1 MLDIRCAVEDRKAQ
15 DEEDTQVSRENN
27 AAFTSRWFRAVHSGS
42 TPPPQPIFATIERM
56 LFTPLDPSYRSFRT
70 RVSEAAENMKD
81 TVTRLWPR
89 RTHAVRAPLYA
100 VELLADLTP
109 VVRMSGLRRLPD
121 DFAGGI
127 LGAEVA
133 TWSAISPS
141 LLPHP
146 WWVTTANVAICQA
159 AGHSVGVGTTK
170 AFGTVADARQWKYP
184 RAFRR
189 KSAVPVQIAM
199 GAVTVATYISAALR
213 RSEHERLVEDPTR
226 LGPLQTLAGIGL
238 GSIGYG
244 ALLLA
249 GEGIQVTADRFN
261 SELRRWM
268 PPLVS
273 WPLAILGLSVLGAV
287 LTDKVVVRQIL
298 NTAYRNADKL
308 NREFLPGANKPREP
322 ERSGSPDSLER
333 WRYLGRQG
341 RAVVAGG
348 PRKADIE
355 KVRGGEAKEPIRVF
369 IGLKD
374 RSPEEQAQMVLH
386 EMDRTDA
393 WSRRNIAVLSSA
405 GTGWINDFHTSGF
418 EFLNR
423 GDCAIVAM
431 QYSFMPSAYS
441 YASDREVP
449 VRSSRILISAIKER
463 LAGMPED
470 DRPRLYVGG
479 ESLGAYGVAD
489 AFESVEALLDGV
501 DGGVFTG
508 APGFTKRHIELTKR
522 RDHGSPERL
531 PVVDGGRHVRFT
543 AHPDH
548 LVSTYDGSGYEQ
560 DWAFPRAVFAQHAS
574 DPVVWWDWKL
584 FVRKPDW
591 LREPGSRGVKAP
603 AAQHVDVLQNM
614 RWVPFIT
621 GWQVGVDQLTSQQ
634 QPGGHGHQYHDETV
648 AYWNAVLD
656 AGAGD
661 EDLARI
667 SEWIHADS
675 TRIRATAASA
685 AKESAQSTF
694 NRSDT

>member
-1 MLDIRCAVEDRKAQ
+1 MV
-15 DEEDTQVSRENN
+15 
-27 AAFTSRWFRAVHSGS
+27 
-42 TPPPQPIFATIERM
+42 RM
-56 LFTPLDPSYRSFRT
+56 QITPLDVSFRSLRT
-70 RVSEAAENMKD
+70 RAADWAVDRKE
-81 TVTRLWPR
+81 TVKRLWPR

-121 DFAGGI
+121 DFATGI
-127 LGAEVA
+127 LGAEAA
-133 TWSAISPS
+133 TWGAISPS

-159 AGHSVGVGTTK
+159 AGHSVGVGASNLVSSVAA
-170 AFGTVADARQWKYP
+170 AFNWSYP
-184 RAFRR
+184 RKLRR
-189 KSAVPVQIAM
+189 KTAVPVQIAM
-199 GAVTVATYISAALR
+199 GTVTVATYLSAALR

-261 SELRRWM
+261 TELRRWM
-268 PPLVS
+268 PPAVS
-273 WPLAILGLSVLGAV
+273 WPLAVLGLSALGAV

-298 NTAYRNADKL
+298 NTAYRNADEV
-308 NREFLPGANKPREP
+308 NREFLPGAEKPQEA

-333 WRYLGRQG
+333 WKYLGRQG

-355 KVRGGEAKEPIRVF
+355 KVLGGEAKEPIRVF

-374 RSPEEQAQMVLH
+374 RSPEEQAQMALK

-393 WSRRNIAVLSSA
+393 WSRKAIAVLSSA

-423 GDCAIVAM
+423 GDCAIVAQ

-441 YASDREVP
+441 YASDRGVP
-449 VRSSRILISAIKER
+449 VRSAQVLIGAIRER
-463 LAGMPED
+463 LAEMPED

-489 AFESVEALLDGV
+489 AFDNVESLMSSV

-508 APGFTKRHIELTKR
+508 TPGFTARHIQLTKN
-522 RDHGSPERL
+522 RDQGSPERL
-531 PVVDGGRHVRFT
+531 PVVDGGRNVRFT

-548 LVSTYDGSGYEQ
+548 LEHTYDGSDYEQ
-560 DWAFPRAVFAQHAS
+560 EWEFPRTVFAQHAS

-603 AAQHVDVLQNM
+603 EAQHVDVLQNM
-614 RWVPFIT
+614 RWLPFIT
-621 GWQVGVDQLTSQQ
+621 GWQVGVDQLTSQH

-656 AGAGD
+656 AGAD
-661 EDLARI
+661 EDQIATI
-667 SEWIHADS
+667 SEWIHKDS

-685 AKESAQSTF
+685 ARESAQAAF
-694 NRSDT
+694 DRA

>member
-1 MLDIRCAVEDRKAQ
+1 MSIKPL
-15 DEEDTQVSRENN
+15 
-27 AAFTSRWFRAVHSGS
+27 AA
-42 TPPPQPIFATIERM
+42 P
-56 LFTPLDPSYRSFRT
+56 YRSLRT
-70 RVSEAAENMKD
+70 RISDAATNVKD
-81 TVTRLWPR
+81 SVKSLWPR

-100 VELLADLTP
+100 IELLADLTP

-121 DFAGGI
+121 DFAAGI

-133 TWSAISPS
+133 TWSALSPS

-159 AGHSVGVGTTK
+159 AGHSVGVGATK
-170 AFGTVADARQWKYP
+170 LLTDVAGANNWKYP

-189 KSAVPVQIAM
+189 KAAVPVQVAM
-199 GAVTVATYISAALR
+199 GAVTVGTYLGAALR
-213 RSEHERLVEDPTR
+213 RSEQERLVEDPTK

-244 ALLLA
+244 VLLLL
-249 GEGIQVTADRFN
+249 GEGIQVTAGRFN
-261 SELRRWM
+261 KELRRWM
-268 PPLVS
+268 PPVVS
-273 WPLAILGLSVLGAV
+273 WPLAILGLSAAGAV

-298 NTAYRNADKL
+298 NAAYRNADEL
-308 NREFLPGANKPREP
+308 NREFLPGAEKPTEP

-333 WRYLGRQG
+333 WKYLGRQG

-355 KVRGGEAKEPIRVF
+355 KVLGTGDAREPIRVF

-386 EMDRTDA
+386 EMDRTNA
-393 WSRRNIAVLSSA
+393 WSRKNLAVLSSA

-418 EFLNR
+418 EFLSR
-423 GDCAIVAM
+423 GDSAIVAI

-449 VRSSRILISAIKER
+449 VRSSRVLINAIQER
-463 LAGMPED
+463 LAQIPED
-470 DRPRLYVGG
+470 ERPKMYVGG

-489 AFESVEALLDGV
+489 SFDSTDAMLANIA
-501 DGGVFTG
+501 GGVFTG
-508 APGFTKRHIELTKR
+508 TPGFTARHIQLTR
-522 RDHGSPERL
+522 DRDHGSPERL

-548 LVSTYDGSGYEQ
+548 LKHTFDGSDYEQ
-560 DWAFPRAVFAQHAS
+560 DWEFPRAVFAQHAS

-603 AAQHVDVLQNM
+603 AEQHVDVLQNM

-621 GWQVGVDQLTSQQ
+621 GWQVGVDQLRSQH
-634 QPGGHGHQYHDETV
+634 QPGGHGHQYHNETV

-656 AGAGD
+656 VGAS
-661 EDLARI
+661 EDTIRTI
-667 SEWIHADS
+667 SEWIHKDS
-675 TRIRATAASA
+675 TRIRANAASA
-685 AKESAQSTF
+685 VKESAQATLQRV
-694 NRSDT
+694 NP

>member
-1 MLDIRCAVEDRKAQ
+1 MSIKPL
-15 DEEDTQVSRENN
+15 
-27 AAFTSRWFRAVHSGS
+27 AA
-42 TPPPQPIFATIERM
+42 P
-56 LFTPLDPSYRSFRT
+56 YRSLRT
-70 RVSEAAENMKD
+70 RISDAATNVKD
-81 TVTRLWPR
+81 SVRSLWPR

-100 VELLADLTP
+100 IELLADLTP

-121 DFAGGI
+121 DFAAGI

-159 AGHSVGVGTTK
+159 AGHSVGVGATK
-170 AFGTVADARQWKYP
+170 LLTDVAGANNWKYP

-189 KSAVPVQIAM
+189 KAAVPLQVAM
-199 GAVTVATYISAALR
+199 GAVTVGTYLGAALR
-213 RSEHERLVEDPTR
+213 RSEQERLVEDPTK

-244 ALLLA
+244 VLLLL
-249 GEGIQVTADRFN
+249 GEGIQVTAGRFN
-261 SELRRWM
+261 KELRRWM
-268 PPLVS
+268 PPVVS
-273 WPLAILGLSVLGAV
+273 WPLAILGLSAAGAV

-298 NTAYRNADKL
+298 NAAYRNADEL
-308 NREFLPGANKPREP
+308 NREFLPGAEKPTEP

-333 WRYLGRQG
+333 WKYLGRQG

-355 KVRGGEAKEPIRVF
+355 KVLGTGDAREPIRVF

-386 EMDRTDA
+386 EMDRTNA
-393 WSRRNIAVLSSA
+393 WSRKNLAVLSSA

-418 EFLNR
+418 EFLSR
-423 GDCAIVAM
+423 GDSAIVAI

-449 VRSSRILISAIKER
+449 VRSSRVLINAIQER
-463 LAGMPED
+463 LAQIPED
-470 DRPRLYVGG
+470 ERPKMYVGG

-489 AFESVEALLDGV
+489 SFDSTDAMLANIA
-501 DGGVFTG
+501 GGVFTG
-508 APGFTKRHIELTKR
+508 TPGFTARHIQLTR
-522 RDHGSPERL
+522 DRDHGSPERL

-548 LVSTYDGSGYEQ
+548 LKHTFDGSDYEQ
-560 DWAFPRAVFAQHAS
+560 DWEFPRAVFAQHAS

-603 AAQHVDVLQNM
+603 AEQHVDVLQNM

-621 GWQVGVDQLTSQQ
+621 GWQVGVDQLRSQH
-634 QPGGHGHQYHDETV
+634 QPGGHGHQYHNETV

-656 AGAGD
+656 VGAS
-661 EDLARI
+661 EDTIRTI
-667 SEWIHADS
+667 SEWIHKDS
-675 TRIRATAASA
+675 TRIRANAASA
-685 AKESAQSTF
+685 VKESAQATLQRV
-694 NRSDT
+694 NH

>member
-1 MLDIRCAVEDRKAQ
+1 MSI
-15 DEEDTQVSRENN
+15 
-27 AAFTSRWFRAVHSGS
+27 
-42 TPPPQPIFATIERM
+42 
-56 LFTPLDPSYRSFRT
+56 TPLDASFRT
-70 RVSEAAENMKD
+70 LRTRVGDAATSAKSKVQE
-81 TVTRLWPR
+81 LWPR

-121 DFAGGI
+121 DFAAGI

-146 WWVTTANVAICQA
+146 WWVTTANVAISQA
-159 AGHSVGVGTTK
+159 AGHTVGVG
-170 AFGTVADARQWKYP
+170 ASNLAASIASALNWSYP
-184 RAFRR
+184 RKLRR
-189 KSAVPVQIAM
+189 KTAVPVQITM
-199 GAVTVATYISAALR
+199 GAVTVATYLSAALR
-213 RSEHERLVEDPTR
+213 RSEHERLVDDPTR

-244 ALLLA
+244 VLLLL

-261 SELRRWM
+261 HELRRWM
-268 PPLVS
+268 PPVVS
-273 WPLAILGLSVLGAV
+273 WPLAIVGLSAAGAV
-287 LTDKVVVRQIL
+287 LTDKVVLRQIL
-298 NTAYRNADKL
+298 NSAYRNADEL
-308 NREFLPGANKPREP
+308 NREFLPGADKPSEP

-333 WRYLGRQG
+333 WKYLGRQG

-355 KVRGGEAKEPIRVF
+355 NVLGADSAREPIRVF

-374 RSPEEQAQMVLH
+374 RSPEEQAEMALK

-393 WSRRNIAVLSSA
+393 WSRTAIAVLSSA

-423 GDCAIVAM
+423 GDCAIVAQ

-449 VRSSRILISAIKER
+449 VRSSHVLISAIRER
-463 LAGMPED
+463 LAEMPED
-470 DRPRLYVGG
+470 QRPRLYVGG

-489 AFESVEALLDGV
+489 AFDSVDSLLASI

-508 APGFTKRHIELTKR
+508 TPGFTARHIQLT
-522 RDHGSPERL
+522 RDRDNGSPERL

-548 LVSTYDGSGYEQ
+548 LENTFDGSEYGQE
-560 DWAFPRAVFAQHAS
+560 WEFPRAVFAQHAS

-603 AAQHVDVLQNM
+603 EAQHVDVLQSM
-614 RWVPFIT
+614 RWAPFIT
-621 GWQVGVDQLTSQQ
+621 GWQVGVDQLLSQN

-656 AGAGD
+656 TGASD
-661 EDLARI
+661 EEIGKI
-667 SEWIHADS
+667 SEWIHQDS

-685 AKESAQSTF
+685 AKESAQNTFSRST
-694 NRSDT
+694 SS

>member
-1 MLDIRCAVEDRKAQ
+1 MSIKPL
-15 DEEDTQVSRENN
+15 
-27 AAFTSRWFRAVHSGS
+27 AA
-42 TPPPQPIFATIERM
+42 P
-56 LFTPLDPSYRSFRT
+56 YRSLRT
-70 RVSEAAENMKD
+70 RISDAATNVKD
-81 TVTRLWPR
+81 SVRSLWPR

-100 VELLADLTP
+100 IELLADLTP

-121 DFAGGI
+121 DFAAGI

-159 AGHSVGVGTTK
+159 AGHSVGVGATK
-170 AFGTVADARQWKYP
+170 LLTDVAGANNWKYP

-189 KSAVPVQIAM
+189 KAAVPVQVAM
-199 GAVTVATYISAALR
+199 GAVTVGTYLGAALR
-213 RSEHERLVEDPTR
+213 RSEQERLVEDPTK

-244 ALLLA
+244 VLLLL
-249 GEGIQVTADRFN
+249 GEGIQVTAGRFN
-261 SELRRWM
+261 KELRRWM
-268 PPLVS
+268 PPVVS
-273 WPLAILGLSVLGAV
+273 WPLAILGLSAAGAV

-298 NTAYRNADKL
+298 NAAYRNADEL
-308 NREFLPGANKPREP
+308 NREFLPGAEKPTEP

-333 WRYLGRQG
+333 WKYLGRQG

-355 KVRGGEAKEPIRVF
+355 KVLGTGNAREPIRVF

-386 EMDRTDA
+386 EMDRTNA
-393 WSRRNIAVLSSA
+393 WSRKNLAVLSSA

-418 EFLNR
+418 EFLSR
-423 GDCAIVAM
+423 GDSAIVAI

-449 VRSSRILISAIKER
+449 VRSSRVLINAIQER
-463 LAGMPED
+463 LAQIPED
-470 DRPRLYVGG
+470 ERPKMYVGG

-489 AFESVEALLDGV
+489 SFDSTDAMLANIA
-501 DGGVFTG
+501 GGVFTG
-508 APGFTKRHIELTKR
+508 TPGFTARHIQLTR
-522 RDHGSPERL
+522 DRDHGSPERL

-548 LVSTYDGSGYEQ
+548 LKHTFDGSDYEQ
-560 DWAFPRAVFAQHAS
+560 DWEFPRAVFAQHAS

-603 AAQHVDVLQNM
+603 AEQHVDVLQNM

-621 GWQVGVDQLTSQQ
+621 GWQVGVDQLRSQH
-634 QPGGHGHQYHDETV
+634 QPGGHGHQYHNETV

-656 AGAGD
+656 VGAS
-661 EDLARI
+661 EDTIRTI
-667 SEWIHADS
+667 SEWIHKDS
-675 TRIRATAASA
+675 TRIRANAASA
-685 AKESAQSTF
+685 VKESAQATLQRV
-694 NRSDT
+694 NP

>member
-1 MLDIRCAVEDRKAQ
+1 MLI
-15 DEEDTQVSRENN
+15 
-27 AAFTSRWFRAVHSGS
+27 
-42 TPPPQPIFATIERM
+42 
-56 LFTPLDPSYRSFRT
+56 TPLELSFRT
-70 RVSEAAENMKD
+70 LRTRAGDWAESAKG
-81 TVTRLWPR
+81 TVKQLWPR

-121 DFAGGI
+121 DFAAGI

-133 TWSAISPS
+133 AWSAISPS

-146 WWVTTANVAICQA
+146 WWVTTANVAISQA
-159 AGHSVGVGTTK
+159 AGHTVGVGVSNLI
-170 AFGTVADARQWKYP
+170 AAIASARNWTYP
-184 RAFRR
+184 RALRR
-189 KSAVPVQIAM
+189 KTAVPVQIAM
-199 GAVTVATYISAALR
+199 GTMTVASYLSAALR

-261 SELRRWM
+261 NELRRWM
-268 PPLVS
+268 PPAAS
-273 WPLAILGLSVLGAV
+273 WPLAILGLSALGAV

-298 NTAYRNADKL
+298 NAAYRNADEL
-308 NREFLPGANKPREP
+308 NREFLPGATKPREP

-333 WRYLGRQG
+333 WKYLGRQG

-348 PRKADIE
+348 PRKTDLE
-355 KVRGGEAKEPIRVF
+355 EVLGVEAKEPIRVF

-374 RSPEEQAQMVLH
+374 RSPEEQALLALQ

-393 WSRRNIAVLSSA
+393 WSRKAIAVLSSA

-423 GDCAIVAM
+423 GDCAIVAQ

-441 YASDREVP
+441 YASDRSVP
-449 VRSSRILISAIKER
+449 VRSSRVLINAIRER
-463 LAGMPED
+463 LAELPED
-470 DRPRLYVGG
+470 KRPRLYVGG

-489 AFESVEALLDGV
+489 SFDSVDSLLGSI

-508 APGFTKRHIELTKR
+508 TPGFTARHVQLTKN

-548 LVSTYDGSGYEQ
+548 LEHTFDGSEYEQ
-560 DWAFPRAVFAQHAS
+560 EWQFPRAVFAQHAS
-574 DPVVWWDWKL
+574 DPVVWWDWWL
-584 FVRKPDW
+584 FIRKPDW

-603 AAQHVDVLQNM
+603 EAQHVDVLQNM

-634 QPGGHGHQYHDETV
+634 QPGGHGHQYHNETV

-656 AGAGD
+656 AGADKD
-661 EDLARI
+661 EIEKI

-675 TRIRATAASA
+675 TRIRANAASA
-685 AKESAQSTF
+685 AKESAQNTF
-694 NRSDT
+694 SRSATS

>member
-1 MLDIRCAVEDRKAQ
+1 MPIKPL
-15 DEEDTQVSRENN
+15 
-27 AAFTSRWFRAVHSGS
+27 AA
-42 TPPPQPIFATIERM
+42 P
-56 LFTPLDPSYRSFRT
+56 YRSLRT
-70 RVSEAAENMKD
+70 RISDAATNVKD
-81 TVTRLWPR
+81 SVRSLWPR

-100 VELLADLTP
+100 IELLADLTP

-121 DFAGGI
+121 DFAAGI

-159 AGHSVGVGTTK
+159 AGHSVGVGATK
-170 AFGTVADARQWKYP
+170 LLTDVAGANNWKYP

-189 KSAVPVQIAM
+189 KAAVPVQVAM
-199 GAVTVATYISAALR
+199 GAVTVGTYLGAALR
-213 RSEHERLVEDPTR
+213 RSEQERLVEDPTK

-244 ALLLA
+244 VLLLL
-249 GEGIQVTADRFN
+249 GEGIQVTAGRFN
-261 SELRRWM
+261 KELRRWM
-268 PPLVS
+268 PPVVS
-273 WPLAILGLSVLGAV
+273 WPLAILGLSAAGAV

-298 NTAYRNADKL
+298 NAAYRNADEL
-308 NREFLPGANKPREP
+308 NREFLPGAEKPTEP

-333 WRYLGRQG
+333 WKYLGRQG

-355 KVRGGEAKEPIRVF
+355 KVLGTGDAREPIRVF

-386 EMDRTDA
+386 EMDRTNA
-393 WSRRNIAVLSSA
+393 WSRKNLAVLSSA

-418 EFLNR
+418 EFLSR
-423 GDCAIVAM
+423 GDSAIVAI

-449 VRSSRILISAIKER
+449 VRSSRVLINAIQER
-463 LAGMPED
+463 LAQIPED
-470 DRPRLYVGG
+470 ERPKMYVGG

-489 AFESVEALLDGV
+489 SFDSTDAMLANIA
-501 DGGVFTG
+501 GGVFTG
-508 APGFTKRHIELTKR
+508 TPGFTARHIQLTR
-522 RDHGSPERL
+522 DRDHGSPERL

-548 LVSTYDGSGYEQ
+548 LKHTFDGSDYEQ
-560 DWAFPRAVFAQHAS
+560 DWEFPRAVFAQHAS

-603 AAQHVDVLQNM
+603 AEQHVDVLQNM

-621 GWQVGVDQLTSQQ
+621 GWQVGVDQLRSQH
-634 QPGGHGHQYHDETV
+634 QPGGHGHQYHNETV

-656 AGAGD
+656 VGAS
-661 EDLARI
+661 EDTIRTI
-667 SEWIHADS
+667 SEWIHKDS
-675 TRIRATAASA
+675 TRIRANAASA
-685 AKESAQSTF
+685 VKESAQATLQRV
-694 NRSDT
+694 NH

>member
-1 MLDIRCAVEDRKAQ
+1 ML
-15 DEEDTQVSRENN
+15 T
-27 AAFTSRWFRAVHSGS
+27 
-42 TPPPQPIFATIERM
+42 
-56 LFTPLDPSYRSFRT
+56 TPLESSFRT
-70 RVSEAAENMKD
+70 LRTRAGDWAESAKG
-81 TVTRLWPR
+81 TVKQLWPR

-121 DFAGGI
+121 DFAAGI

-133 TWSAISPS
+133 AWSAISPS

-146 WWVTTANVAICQA
+146 WWVTTANVAISQA
-159 AGHSVGVGTTK
+159 AGHTVGVGVSNLI
-170 AFGTVADARQWKYP
+170 AAIASARNWTYP
-184 RAFRR
+184 RALRR
-189 KSAVPVQIAM
+189 KTAVPVQIAM
-199 GAVTVATYISAALR
+199 GTMTVASYLSAALR

-261 SELRRWM
+261 NELRRWM
-268 PPLVS
+268 PPAVS
-273 WPLAILGLSVLGAV
+273 WPVAILGLSALGAV
-287 LTDKVVVRQIL
+287 LTDKVVIRQTL
-298 NTAYRNADKL
+298 NTAYRNADEL
-308 NREFLPGANKPREP
+308 NREFLPGATKPHEP

-333 WRYLGRQG
+333 WKYLGRQG

-348 PRKADIE
+348 PRKADLE
-355 KVRGGEAKEPIRVF
+355 EVLGVEAKEPIRVF

-374 RSPEEQAQMVLH
+374 RSPEEQAKMALQ

-393 WSRRNIAVLSSA
+393 WSRKAIAVLSSA

-423 GDCAIVAM
+423 GDCAIVAQ

-441 YASDREVP
+441 YASDRSVP
-449 VRSSRILISAIKER
+449 VRSSRVLINAIRER
-463 LAGMPED
+463 LAELPED
-470 DRPRLYVGG
+470 KRPRLYVGG

-489 AFESVEALLDGV
+489 SFDSVDSLLDSI

-508 APGFTKRHIELTKR
+508 TPGFTARHIQLTKN
-522 RDHGSPERL
+522 RDHGSPEHL

-548 LVSTYDGSGYEQ
+548 LEHTFDGSEYEQ
-560 DWAFPRAVFAQHAS
+560 EWQFPRAVFAQHAS
-574 DPVVWWDWKL
+574 DPVVWWDWWL
-584 FVRKPDW
+584 FIRKPDW

-603 AAQHVDVLQNM
+603 EAQHVDVLQNM

-634 QPGGHGHQYHDETV
+634 QPGGHGHQYHNETV

-656 AGAGD
+656 AGADKD
-661 EDLARI
+661 EIEKI

-675 TRIRATAASA
+675 TRIRANAASA
-685 AKESAQSTF
+685 AKESAQNTF
-694 NRSDT
+694 SRSATS

>member
-1 MLDIRCAVEDRKAQ
+1 MSIKPL
-15 DEEDTQVSRENN
+15 
-27 AAFTSRWFRAVHSGS
+27 AA
-42 TPPPQPIFATIERM
+42 P
-56 LFTPLDPSYRSFRT
+56 YRSLRT
-70 RVSEAAENMKD
+70 RISDAATNVKD
-81 TVTRLWPR
+81 SVKSLWPR

-100 VELLADLTP
+100 IELLADLTP

-121 DFAGGI
+121 DFAAGI
-127 LGAEVA
+127 LGAEIA

-159 AGHSVGVGTTK
+159 AGHSVGVGATK
-170 AFGTVADARQWKYP
+170 LLTDVAGANNWKYP

-189 KSAVPVQIAM
+189 KAAVPVQVAM
-199 GAVTVATYISAALR
+199 GAVTVGTYLGAALR
-213 RSEHERLVEDPTR
+213 RSEQERLVEDPTK

-244 ALLLA
+244 VLLLL
-249 GEGIQVTADRFN
+249 GEGIQVTAGRFN
-261 SELRRWM
+261 KELRRWM
-268 PPLVS
+268 PPVVS
-273 WPLAILGLSVLGAV
+273 WPLAILGLSAAGAV

-298 NTAYRNADKL
+298 NAAYRNADEL
-308 NREFLPGANKPREP
+308 NREFLPGAEKPTEP

-333 WRYLGRQG
+333 WKYLGRQG

-355 KVRGGEAKEPIRVF
+355 KVLGIGDAREPIRVF

-386 EMDRTDA
+386 EMDRTNA
-393 WSRRNIAVLSSA
+393 WSRKNLAVLSSA

-418 EFLNR
+418 EFLSR
-423 GDCAIVAM
+423 GDSAIVAI

-449 VRSSRILISAIKER
+449 VRSARVLINAIQER
-463 LAGMPED
+463 LAQMPED
-470 DRPRLYVGG
+470 ERPKMYVGG

-489 AFESVEALLDGV
+489 SFDSTDAMLANIA
-501 DGGVFTG
+501 GGVFTG
-508 APGFTKRHIELTKR
+508 TPGFTARHIQLTR
-522 RDHGSPERL
+522 DRDHGSPERL

-548 LVSTYDGSGYEQ
+548 LKHTFDGSDYEQ
-560 DWAFPRAVFAQHAS
+560 DWEFPRAVFAQHAS

-603 AAQHVDVLQNM
+603 AEQHVDVLQNM

-621 GWQVGVDQLTSQQ
+621 GWQVGVDQLRSQH
-634 QPGGHGHQYHDETV
+634 QPGGHGHQYHNETV

-656 AGAGD
+656 VGAS
-661 EDLARI
+661 EDTIRTI
-667 SEWIHADS
+667 SEWIHKDS
-675 TRIRATAASA
+675 TRIRANAASA
-685 AKESAQSTF
+685 AKESAQATLQRV
-694 NRSDT
+694 NP

>member
-1 MLDIRCAVEDRKAQ
+1 MSIKPL
-15 DEEDTQVSRENN
+15 
-27 AAFTSRWFRAVHSGS
+27 AA
-42 TPPPQPIFATIERM
+42 P
-56 LFTPLDPSYRSFRT
+56 YRSLRT
-70 RVSEAAENMKD
+70 RISDAAANVKD
-81 TVTRLWPR
+81 SVKSLWPR

-100 VELLADLTP
+100 IELLADLTP

-121 DFAGGI
+121 DFAAGI

-159 AGHSVGVGTTK
+159 AGHSVGVGATK
-170 AFGTVADARQWKYP
+170 LLTDVAGANNWKYP

-189 KSAVPVQIAM
+189 KAAVPVQVAM
-199 GAVTVATYISAALR
+199 GAVTVGTYLGAALR
-213 RSEHERLVEDPTR
+213 RSEQERLVEDPTK

-244 ALLLA
+244 VLLLL
-249 GEGIQVTADRFN
+249 GEGIQVTAGRFN
-261 SELRRWM
+261 KELRRWM
-268 PPLVS
+268 PPVVS
-273 WPLAILGLSVLGAV
+273 WPLAISGLSAAGAV

-298 NTAYRNADKL
+298 NAAYRNADEL
-308 NREFLPGANKPREP
+308 NREFLPGAEKPTEP

-333 WRYLGRQG
+333 WKYLGRQG

-355 KVRGGEAKEPIRVF
+355 KVLGTGDAREPIRVF

-386 EMDRTDA
+386 EMDRTNA
-393 WSRRNIAVLSSA
+393 WSRKNLAVLSSA

-418 EFLNR
+418 EFLSR
-423 GDCAIVAM
+423 GDSAIVAI

-449 VRSSRILISAIKER
+449 VRSSRVLINAIQER
-463 LAGMPED
+463 LAQIPED
-470 DRPRLYVGG
+470 ERPKMYVGG

-489 AFESVEALLDGV
+489 SFDSTDAMLANIA
-501 DGGVFTG
+501 GGVFTG
-508 APGFTKRHIELTKR
+508 TPGFTARHIQLTR
-522 RDHGSPERL
+522 DRDHGSPERL

-548 LVSTYDGSGYEQ
+548 LKHTFDGSDYEQ
-560 DWAFPRAVFAQHAS
+560 DWEFPRAVFAQHAS

-603 AAQHVDVLQNM
+603 AEQHVDVLQNM

-621 GWQVGVDQLTSQQ
+621 GWQVGVDQLRSQH
-634 QPGGHGHQYHDETV
+634 QPGGHGHQYHNETV

-656 AGAGD
+656 VGAS
-661 EDLARI
+661 EDTIRTI
-667 SEWIHADS
+667 SEWIHKDS
-675 TRIRATAASA
+675 TRIRANAASA
-685 AKESAQSTF
+685 VKESAQATLQRV
-694 NRSDT
+694 NH

>member
-1 MLDIRCAVEDRKAQ
+1 MSIKPL
-15 DEEDTQVSRENN
+15 
-27 AAFTSRWFRAVHSGS
+27 AA
-42 TPPPQPIFATIERM
+42 P
-56 LFTPLDPSYRSFRT
+56 YRSLRT
-70 RVSEAAENMKD
+70 RISDAATNVKD
-81 TVTRLWPR
+81 SVKSLWPR

-100 VELLADLTP
+100 IELLADLTP

-121 DFAGGI
+121 DFAAGI

-159 AGHSVGVGTTK
+159 AGHSVGVGATK
-170 AFGTVADARQWKYP
+170 LLTDVAGANNWKYP

-189 KSAVPVQIAM
+189 KAAVPVQVAM
-199 GAVTVATYISAALR
+199 GAVTVGTYLGAALR
-213 RSEHERLVEDPTR
+213 RSEQERLVEDPTK

-244 ALLLA
+244 VLLLL
-249 GEGIQVTADRFN
+249 GEGIQVTAGRFN
-261 SELRRWM
+261 KELRRWM
-268 PPLVS
+268 PPVVS
-273 WPLAILGLSVLGAV
+273 WPLAILGLSAAGAV

-298 NTAYRNADKL
+298 NAAYRNADEL
-308 NREFLPGANKPREP
+308 NREFLPGAEKPTEP

-333 WRYLGRQG
+333 WKYLGRQG

-355 KVRGGEAKEPIRVF
+355 KVLGTGDAREPIRVF

-386 EMDRTDA
+386 EMDRTNA
-393 WSRRNIAVLSSA
+393 WSRKNLAVLSSA

-418 EFLNR
+418 EFLSR
-423 GDCAIVAM
+423 GDSAIVAI

-449 VRSSRILISAIKER
+449 VRSSRVLINAIQER
-463 LAGMPED
+463 LAQIPED
-470 DRPRLYVGG
+470 ERPKMYVGG

-489 AFESVEALLDGV
+489 SFDSTDAMLANIA
-501 DGGVFTG
+501 GGVFTG
-508 APGFTKRHIELTKR
+508 TPGFTARHIQLTR
-522 RDHGSPERL
+522 DRDHGSPERL

-548 LVSTYDGSGYEQ
+548 LKHTFDGSDYEQ
-560 DWAFPRAVFAQHAS
+560 DWEFPRAVFAQHAS

-603 AAQHVDVLQNM
+603 AEQHVDVLQNM

-621 GWQVGVDQLTSQQ
+621 GWQVGVDQLRSQH
-634 QPGGHGHQYHDETV
+634 QPGGHGHQYHNETV

-656 AGAGD
+656 VGAS
-661 EDLARI
+661 EDTIRTI
-667 SEWIHADS
+667 SEWIHKDS
-675 TRIRATAASA
+675 TRIRANAASA
-685 AKESAQSTF
+685 VKESAQATLQRV
-694 NRSDT
+694 NP

>member
-1 MLDIRCAVEDRKAQ
+1 MSIKPL
-15 DEEDTQVSRENN
+15 
-27 AAFTSRWFRAVHSGS
+27 AA
-42 TPPPQPIFATIERM
+42 P
-56 LFTPLDPSYRSFRT
+56 YRSLRT
-70 RVSEAAENMKD
+70 RISDAAANVKD
-81 TVTRLWPR
+81 SVRSLWPR

-100 VELLADLTP
+100 IELLADLTP

-121 DFAGGI
+121 DFAAGI

-159 AGHSVGVGTTK
+159 AGHSVGVGATK
-170 AFGTVADARQWKYP
+170 LLTDVAGANNWKYP

-189 KSAVPVQIAM
+189 KAAVPVQVAM
-199 GAVTVATYISAALR
+199 GAVTVGTYLGAALR
-213 RSEHERLVEDPTR
+213 RSEQERLVEDPTK

-244 ALLLA
+244 VLLLL
-249 GEGIQVTADRFN
+249 GEGIQVTAGRFN
-261 SELRRWM
+261 KELRRWM
-268 PPLVS
+268 PPVVS
-273 WPLAILGLSVLGAV
+273 WPLAILGLSAAGAV

-298 NTAYRNADKL
+298 NAAYRNADEL
-308 NREFLPGANKPREP
+308 NREFLPGAEKPTEP

-333 WRYLGRQG
+333 WKYLGRQG

-355 KVRGGEAKEPIRVF
+355 KVLGTGNAREPIRVF

-386 EMDRTDA
+386 EMDRTNA
-393 WSRRNIAVLSSA
+393 WSRKNLAVLSSA

-418 EFLNR
+418 EFLSR
-423 GDCAIVAM
+423 GDSAIVAI

-449 VRSSRILISAIKER
+449 VRSSRVLINAIQER
-463 LAGMPED
+463 LAQIPED
-470 DRPRLYVGG
+470 ERPKMYVGG

-489 AFESVEALLDGV
+489 SFDSTDAMLANIA
-501 DGGVFTG
+501 GGVFTG
-508 APGFTKRHIELTKR
+508 TPGFTARHIQLTR
-522 RDHGSPERL
+522 DRDHGSPERL

-548 LVSTYDGSGYEQ
+548 LKHTFDGSDYEQ
-560 DWAFPRAVFAQHAS
+560 DWEFPRAVFAQHAS

-603 AAQHVDVLQNM
+603 AEQHVDVLQNM

-621 GWQVGVDQLTSQQ
+621 GWQVGVDQLRSQH
-634 QPGGHGHQYHDETV
+634 QPGGHGHQYHNETV

-656 AGAGD
+656 VGAS
-661 EDLARI
+661 EDTIRTI
-667 SEWIHADS
+667 SEWIHKDS
-675 TRIRATAASA
+675 TRIRANAASA
-685 AKESAQSTF
+685 VKESAQATLQRV
-694 NRSDT
+694 NH

>member
-1 MLDIRCAVEDRKAQ
+1 MSIKPL
-15 DEEDTQVSRENN
+15 
-27 AAFTSRWFRAVHSGS
+27 AA
-42 TPPPQPIFATIERM
+42 P
-56 LFTPLDPSYRSFRT
+56 YRSLRT
-70 RVSEAAENMKD
+70 RISDAAANVKD
-81 TVTRLWPR
+81 SVKSLWPR

-100 VELLADLTP
+100 IELLADLTP

-121 DFAGGI
+121 DFAAGI

-159 AGHSVGVGTTK
+159 AGHSVGVGATK
-170 AFGTVADARQWKYP
+170 LLTDVAGANNWKYP

-189 KSAVPVQIAM
+189 KAAVPVQVAM
-199 GAVTVATYISAALR
+199 GAVTVGTYLGAALR
-213 RSEHERLVEDPTR
+213 RSEQERLVEDPTK

-244 ALLLA
+244 VLLLL
-249 GEGIQVTADRFN
+249 GEGIQVTAGRFN
-261 SELRRWM
+261 KELRRWM
-268 PPLVS
+268 PPVVS
-273 WPLAILGLSVLGAV
+273 WPLAILGLSAAGAV

-298 NTAYRNADKL
+298 NAAYRNADEL
-308 NREFLPGANKPREP
+308 NREFLPGAEKPTEP

-333 WRYLGRQG
+333 WKYLGRQG

-355 KVRGGEAKEPIRVF
+355 KVLGTGDAREPIRVF

-386 EMDRTDA
+386 EMDRTNA
-393 WSRRNIAVLSSA
+393 WSRKNLAVLSSA

-418 EFLNR
+418 EFLSR
-423 GDCAIVAM
+423 GDSAIVAI

-449 VRSSRILISAIKER
+449 VRSARVLINAIQER
-463 LAGMPED
+463 LAQIPED
-470 DRPRLYVGG
+470 ERPKMYVGG

-489 AFESVEALLDGV
+489 SFDSTDAMLANIA
-501 DGGVFTG
+501 GGVFTG
-508 APGFTKRHIELTKR
+508 TPGFTARHIQLTR
-522 RDHGSPERL
+522 DRDHGSPERL

-548 LVSTYDGSGYEQ
+548 LKHTFDGSDYEQ
-560 DWAFPRAVFAQHAS
+560 DWEFPRAVFAQHAS

-603 AAQHVDVLQNM
+603 AEQHVDVLQNM

-621 GWQVGVDQLTSQQ
+621 GWQVGVDQLRSQH
-634 QPGGHGHQYHDETV
+634 QPGGHGHQYHNETV

-656 AGAGD
+656 VGAS
-661 EDLARI
+661 EDTIRTI
-667 SEWIHADS
+667 SEWIHKDS
-675 TRIRATAASA
+675 TRIRANAASA
-685 AKESAQSTF
+685 VKESAQATLQRV
-694 NRSDT
+694 NP

>member
-1 MLDIRCAVEDRKAQ
+1 MSIKPL
-15 DEEDTQVSRENN
+15 
-27 AAFTSRWFRAVHSGS
+27 AA
-42 TPPPQPIFATIERM
+42 P
-56 LFTPLDPSYRSFRT
+56 YRSLRT
-70 RVSEAAENMKD
+70 RISDAAANVKD
-81 TVTRLWPR
+81 SVRSLWPR

-100 VELLADLTP
+100 IELLADLTP

-121 DFAGGI
+121 DFAAGI

-159 AGHSVGVGTTK
+159 AGHSVGVGATK
-170 AFGTVADARQWKYP
+170 LLTDVAGANNWKYP

-189 KSAVPVQIAM
+189 KAAVPVQVAM
-199 GAVTVATYISAALR
+199 GAVTVGTYLGAALR
-213 RSEHERLVEDPTR
+213 RSEQERLVEDPTK

-244 ALLLA
+244 VLLLL
-249 GEGIQVTADRFN
+249 GEGIQVTAGRFN
-261 SELRRWM
+261 KELRRWM
-268 PPLVS
+268 PPVVS
-273 WPLAILGLSVLGAV
+273 WPLAILGLSAAGAV

-298 NTAYRNADKL
+298 NAAYRNADEL
-308 NREFLPGANKPREP
+308 NREFLPGAEKPTEP

-333 WRYLGRQG
+333 WKYLGRQG

-355 KVRGGEAKEPIRVF
+355 KVLGTGNAREPIRVF

-386 EMDRTDA
+386 EMDRTNA
-393 WSRRNIAVLSSA
+393 WSRKNLAVLSSA

-418 EFLNR
+418 EFLSR
-423 GDCAIVAM
+423 GDSAIVAI

-449 VRSSRILISAIKER
+449 VRSSRVLINAIQER
-463 LAGMPED
+463 LAQIPED
-470 DRPRLYVGG
+470 ERPKMYVGG

-489 AFESVEALLDGV
+489 SFDSTDAMLANIA
-501 DGGVFTG
+501 GGVFTG
-508 APGFTKRHIELTKR
+508 TPGFTARHIQLTR
-522 RDHGSPERL
+522 DRDHGSPERL

-548 LVSTYDGSGYEQ
+548 LKHTFDGSDYEQ
-560 DWAFPRAVFAQHAS
+560 DWEFPRAVFAQHAS

-603 AAQHVDVLQNM
+603 AEQHVDVLQNM

-621 GWQVGVDQLTSQQ
+621 GWQVGVDQLRSQH
-634 QPGGHGHQYHDETV
+634 QPGGHGHQYHNETV

-656 AGAGD
+656 VGAS
-661 EDLARI
+661 EDTIRTI
-667 SEWIHADS
+667 SEWIHKDS
-675 TRIRATAASA
+675 TRIRANAASA
-685 AKESAQSTF
+685 VKESAQATLQRV
-694 NRSDT
+694 NP

>member
-1 MLDIRCAVEDRKAQ
+1 MFI
-15 DEEDTQVSRENN
+15 
-27 AAFTSRWFRAVHSGS
+27 
-42 TPPPQPIFATIERM
+42 
-56 LFTPLDPSYRSFRT
+56 TPLDASFRT
-70 RVSEAAENMKD
+70 LRTRVGDAATSAKSKVQE
-81 TVTRLWPR
+81 LWPR

-121 DFAGGI
+121 DFAAGI

-133 TWSAISPS
+133 TWAAISPS

-146 WWVTTANVAICQA
+146 WWVTTANVAISQA
-159 AGHSVGVGTTK
+159 AGHTVGVG
-170 AFGTVADARQWKYP
+170 ASNLAASIASARNWSYP
-184 RAFRR
+184 RKLRR
-189 KSAVPVQIAM
+189 KTAVPVQITM
-199 GAVTVATYISAALR
+199 GAVTVATYLSAALR
-213 RSEHERLVEDPTR
+213 RSEHERLVDDPTR

-244 ALLLA
+244 VLLLL

-261 SELRRWM
+261 HELRRWM
-268 PPLVS
+268 PPVVS
-273 WPLAILGLSVLGAV
+273 WPLAIVGLSAAGAV

-298 NTAYRNADKL
+298 NSAYRNADEL
-308 NREFLPGANKPREP
+308 NREFLPGADKPSEP

-333 WRYLGRQG
+333 WKYLGRQG

-355 KVRGGEAKEPIRVF
+355 KVLGADGAREPIRVF

-374 RSPEEQAQMVLH
+374 RSPEEQAEMALK

-393 WSRRNIAVLSSA
+393 WSRKAIAVLSSA

-423 GDCAIVAM
+423 GDCAIVAQ

-441 YASDREVP
+441 YASDRVVP
-449 VRSSRILISAIKER
+449 VRSSQVLISAIRER
-463 LAGMPED
+463 LAEMPED
-470 DRPRLYVGG
+470 QRPRLYVGG

-489 AFESVEALLDGV
+489 AFDSVDSLLASI

-508 APGFTKRHIELTKR
+508 TPGFTARHIQLT
-522 RDHGSPERL
+522 RDRDNGSPERL

-548 LVSTYDGSGYEQ
+548 LENTFDGSEYGQE
-560 DWAFPRAVFAQHAS
+560 WEFPRAVFAQHAS

-603 AAQHVDVLQNM
+603 EAQHVDVLQSM
-614 RWVPFIT
+614 RWAPFIT
-621 GWQVGVDQLTSQQ
+621 GWQVGVDQLLSQN

-656 AGAGD
+656 AGASD
-661 EDLARI
+661 EEIGKI
-667 SEWIHADS
+667 SEWIHQDS

-685 AKESAQSTF
+685 AKESAQNTF
-694 NRSDT
+694 NRSSSS

>member
-1 MLDIRCAVEDRKAQ
+1 ML
-15 DEEDTQVSRENN
+15 T
-27 AAFTSRWFRAVHSGS
+27 
-42 TPPPQPIFATIERM
+42 
-56 LFTPLDPSYRSFRT
+56 TPLESSFRT
-70 RVSEAAENMKD
+70 LRTRTGDWAKSAKG
-81 TVTRLWPR
+81 TVKQLWPR

-121 DFAGGI
+121 DFAAGI

-133 TWSAISPS
+133 AWSAISPS

-146 WWVTTANVAICQA
+146 WWVTTANVAISQA
-159 AGHSVGVGTTK
+159 AGHTVGVGVSNLI
-170 AFGTVADARQWKYP
+170 AAIASARNWTYP
-184 RAFRR
+184 RALRR
-189 KSAVPVQIAM
+189 KTAVPVQIAM
-199 GAVTVATYISAALR
+199 GTMTVASYLSAALR

-261 SELRRWM
+261 NELRRWM
-268 PPLVS
+268 PPAVS
-273 WPLAILGLSVLGAV
+273 WPVAILGLSALGAV
-287 LTDKVVVRQIL
+287 LTDKVVIRQTL
-298 NTAYRNADKL
+298 NTAYRNADEL
-308 NREFLPGANKPREP
+308 NREFLPGATKPREP

-333 WRYLGRQG
+333 WKYLGRQG

-348 PRKADIE
+348 PRKADLE
-355 KVRGGEAKEPIRVF
+355 EVLGVEAKEPIRVF

-374 RSPEEQAQMVLH
+374 RRPEEQALLALQ

-393 WSRRNIAVLSSA
+393 WSRRAIAVLSSA

-423 GDCAIVAM
+423 GDCAIVAQ

-441 YASDREVP
+441 YASDRSVP
-449 VRSSRILISAIKER
+449 VRSSRVLINAIRER
-463 LAGMPED
+463 LAELPED
-470 DRPRLYVGG
+470 KRPRLYVGG

-489 AFESVEALLDGV
+489 SFDSVDSLLDSI

-508 APGFTKRHIELTKR
+508 TPGFTARHIQLTKN

-548 LVSTYDGSGYEQ
+548 LEHTFDGSEYEQ
-560 DWAFPRAVFAQHAS
+560 EWQFPRAVFAQHAS
-574 DPVVWWDWKL
+574 DPVVWWDWWL
-584 FVRKPDW
+584 FIRKPDW

-603 AAQHVDVLQNM
+603 EAQHVDVLQNM

-634 QPGGHGHQYHDETV
+634 QPGGHGHQYHNETV

-656 AGAGD
+656 AGVDKD
-661 EDLARI
+661 EIEKI

-675 TRIRATAASA
+675 TRIRANAASA
-685 AKESAQSTF
+685 AKESAQNTF
-694 NRSDT
+694 SRSATS

>member
-1 MLDIRCAVEDRKAQ
+1 MSIKPL
-15 DEEDTQVSRENN
+15 
-27 AAFTSRWFRAVHSGS
+27 AA
-42 TPPPQPIFATIERM
+42 P
-56 LFTPLDPSYRSFRT
+56 YRSLRT
-70 RVSEAAENMKD
+70 RISDAATNVKD
-81 TVTRLWPR
+81 SVKSLWPR

-100 VELLADLTP
+100 IELLADLTP

-121 DFAGGI
+121 DFAAGI
-127 LGAEVA
+127 LGAEIA

-159 AGHSVGVGTTK
+159 AGHSVGVGATK
-170 AFGTVADARQWKYP
+170 LLTDVAGANNWKYP

-189 KSAVPVQIAM
+189 KAAVPLQVAM
-199 GAVTVATYISAALR
+199 GAVTVGTYLGAALR
-213 RSEHERLVEDPTR
+213 RSEQERLVEDPTK

-244 ALLLA
+244 VLLLL
-249 GEGIQVTADRFN
+249 GEGIQVTAGRFN
-261 SELRRWM
+261 KELRRWM
-268 PPLVS
+268 PPVVS
-273 WPLAILGLSVLGAV
+273 WPLAILGLSAAGAV

-298 NTAYRNADKL
+298 NAAYRNADEL
-308 NREFLPGANKPREP
+308 NREFLPGAEKPTEP

-333 WRYLGRQG
+333 WKYLGRQG

-355 KVRGGEAKEPIRVF
+355 KVLGTGDAREPIRVF

-386 EMDRTDA
+386 EMDRTNA
-393 WSRRNIAVLSSA
+393 WSRKNLAVLSSA

-418 EFLNR
+418 EFLSR
-423 GDCAIVAM
+423 GDSAIVAI

-449 VRSSRILISAIKER
+449 VRSSRVLINAIQER
-463 LAGMPED
+463 LAQIPED
-470 DRPRLYVGG
+470 ERPKMYVGG

-489 AFESVEALLDGV
+489 SFDSTDAMLANIA
-501 DGGVFTG
+501 GGVFTG
-508 APGFTKRHIELTKR
+508 TPGFTARHIQLTR
-522 RDHGSPERL
+522 DRDHGSPERL

-548 LVSTYDGSGYEQ
+548 LKHTFDGSDYEQ
-560 DWAFPRAVFAQHAS
+560 DWEFPRAVFAQHAS

-603 AAQHVDVLQNM
+603 AEQHVDVLQNM

-621 GWQVGVDQLTSQQ
+621 GWQVGVDQLRSQH
-634 QPGGHGHQYHDETV
+634 QPGGHGHQYHNETV

-656 AGAGD
+656 VGAS
-661 EDLARI
+661 EDTIRTI
-667 SEWIHADS
+667 SEWIHKDS
-675 TRIRATAASA
+675 TRIRANAASA
-685 AKESAQSTF
+685 AKESAQATLQRV
-694 NRSDT
+694 NP

>member
-1 MLDIRCAVEDRKAQ
+1 MRIKPI
-15 DEEDTQVSRENN
+15 
-27 AAFTSRWFRAVHSGS
+27 AA
-42 TPPPQPIFATIERM
+42 P
-56 LFTPLDPSYRSFRT
+56 YRSFRT
-70 RVSEAAENMKD
+70 RISDAAANVKD
-81 TVTRLWPR
+81 SVKSLWPR

-100 VELLADLTP
+100 IELLADLTP

-121 DFAGGI
+121 DFAAGI

-159 AGHSVGVGTTK
+159 AGHSVGVGATK
-170 AFGTVADARQWKYP
+170 LLTDVAGANNWKYP

-189 KSAVPVQIAM
+189 KAAVPVQVAM
-199 GAVTVATYISAALR
+199 GAVTVGTYLGAALR
-213 RSEHERLVEDPTR
+213 RSEQERLVEDPTK

-244 ALLLA
+244 VLLLL
-249 GEGIQVTADRFN
+249 GEGIQVTAGRFN
-261 SELRRWM
+261 KELRRWM
-268 PPLVS
+268 PPVVS
-273 WPLAILGLSVLGAV
+273 WPLAILGLSAAGAV

-298 NTAYRNADKL
+298 NAAYRNADEL
-308 NREFLPGANKPREP
+308 NREFLPGAEKPTEP

-333 WRYLGRQG
+333 WKYLGRQG

-355 KVRGGEAKEPIRVF
+355 KVLGTGDAREPIRVF

-386 EMDRTDA
+386 EMDRTNA
-393 WSRRNIAVLSSA
+393 WSRKNLAVLSSA

-418 EFLNR
+418 EFLSR
-423 GDCAIVAM
+423 GDSAIVAI

-449 VRSSRILISAIKER
+449 VRSARVLINAIQER
-463 LAGMPED
+463 LAQMPED
-470 DRPRLYVGG
+470 ERPKMYVGG

-489 AFESVEALLDGV
+489 SFDSTDAMLANIA
-501 DGGVFTG
+501 GGVFTG
-508 APGFTKRHIELTKR
+508 TPGFTARHIQLTR
-522 RDHGSPERL
+522 DRDHGSPERL

-548 LVSTYDGSGYEQ
+548 LKHTFDGSDYEQ
-560 DWAFPRAVFAQHAS
+560 DWEFPRAVFAQHAS

-603 AAQHVDVLQNM
+603 AEQHVDVLQNM

-621 GWQVGVDQLTSQQ
+621 GWQVGVDQLRSQH
-634 QPGGHGHQYHDETV
+634 QPGGHGHQYHNETV

-656 AGAGD
+656 VGAS
-661 EDLARI
+661 EDTIRTI
-667 SEWIHADS
+667 SEWIHKDS
-675 TRIRATAASA
+675 TRIRANAASA
-685 AKESAQSTF
+685 VKESAQATLQRV
-694 NRSDT
+694 NP